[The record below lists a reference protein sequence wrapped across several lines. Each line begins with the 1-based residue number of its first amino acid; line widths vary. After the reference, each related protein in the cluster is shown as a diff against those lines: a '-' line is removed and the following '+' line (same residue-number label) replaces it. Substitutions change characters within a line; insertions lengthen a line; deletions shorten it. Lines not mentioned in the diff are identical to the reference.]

1 LHNHPLVIH
10 CRAGKDRTGVL
21 AAMVLAAMDVVDDVF
36 LSLLRREYGS
46 ADGYLKANGASRS
59 LVDRL
64 KAALLV
70 SRAPVAAAP

>member
-1 LHNHPLVIH
+1 
-10 CRAGKDRTGVL
+10 
-21 AAMVLAAMDVVDDVF
+21 MVLAAMDVVDDVF